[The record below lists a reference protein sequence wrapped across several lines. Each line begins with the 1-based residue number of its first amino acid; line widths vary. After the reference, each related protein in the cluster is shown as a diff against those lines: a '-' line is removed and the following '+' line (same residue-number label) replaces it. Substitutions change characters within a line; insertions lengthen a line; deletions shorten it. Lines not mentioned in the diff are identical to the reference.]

1 MGIAKELAG
10 RIGAFSYDVLPDEAV
25 LWAKTAI
32 LDTVGVTLAGSGEE
46 CVRILE
52 SVHGIGDGGGPCLVF
67 GRAARTGPLDAG
79 LINGTASHAL
89 DFDDMAP
96 SIGGHPSVPA
106 K

>member
-32 LDTVGVTLAGSGEE
+32 LDTVGVTLAGSGEK

-67 GRAARTGPLDAG
+67 GRAARPGCARAAG
-79 LINGTASHAL
+79 AWSAGTATT
-89 DFDDMAP
+89 
-96 SIGGHPSVPA
+96 
-106 K
+106 